1 MADFRPMQTK
11 NGSFVLSGI
20 QVGLKADDV
29 DAYGDGVTRGQGLVL
44 NDAYEQRT
52 VVSGPA
58 EMHSFNM
65 HELKIVDGGQSA
77 LHILWKPEYIDVSE
91 LGLPDRKAGWVG
103 NMGFREVDLESG
115 NTVFEW
121 WSLDHVPLQES
132 SWPVSKL
139 EGPAPTAWDYF
150 HADSIDKS
158 ANGDYLLSAR
168 HTDCIYKISGQNH
181 SVLWRLGGR
190 TSSFASDEVQ
200 FARQHDARFVE
211 AEDLRQIPQIGVEYM
226 SLFDNSGDE
235 YEVASASSA
244 LVIKLDLL
252 ETVATSFRR
261 LMSPEEGTTRIS
273 GNSQILP
280 NGNTL
285 TCWGARSYTSEHSVE
300 GRLVAEASFAS
311 DRFSNYRTYK
321 AAWKASPSDAELTL
335 KCFAWGTS
343 VEKATTVCY
352 VSWNGA
358 TEVDSWDFYRQDGED
373 HDSSVG
379 VVTRTGFET
388 SIQYRGYSE
397 FALVKALDSVGDILA
412 TSRRARVKHPGQW
425 S

>member
-139 EGPAPTAWDYF
+139 EGPAPTAWDY
-150 HADSIDKS
+150 
-158 ANGDYLLSAR
+158 L
-168 HTDCIYKISGQNH
+168 
-181 SVLWRLGGR
+181 
-190 TSSFASDEVQ
+190 
-200 FARQHDARFVE
+200 
-211 AEDLRQIPQIGVEYM
+211 
-226 SLFDNSGDE
+226 
-235 YEVASASSA
+235 
-244 LVIKLDLL
+244 
-252 ETVATSFRR
+252 
-261 LMSPEEGTTRIS
+261 
-273 GNSQILP
+273 
-280 NGNTL
+280 
-285 TCWGARSYTSEHSVE
+285 
-300 GRLVAEASFAS
+300 
-311 DRFSNYRTYK
+311 
-321 AAWKASPSDAELTL
+321 
-335 KCFAWGTS
+335 
-343 VEKATTVCY
+343 Y
-352 VSWNGA
+352 VS
-358 TEVDSWDFYRQDGED
+358 
-373 HDSSVG
+373 
-379 VVTRTGFET
+379 
-388 SIQYRGYSE
+388 
-397 FALVKALDSVGDILA
+397 
-412 TSRRARVKHPGQW
+412 SRPP